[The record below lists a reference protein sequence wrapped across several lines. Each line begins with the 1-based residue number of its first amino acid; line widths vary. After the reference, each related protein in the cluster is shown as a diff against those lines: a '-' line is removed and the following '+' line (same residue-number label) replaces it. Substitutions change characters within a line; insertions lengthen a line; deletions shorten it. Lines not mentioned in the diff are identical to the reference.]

1 MKAVILAGGYGS
13 RISEESI
20 FKPKPMIEIG
30 EKPIIWHIMKI
41 YSNYGITDFIIC
53 LGYKSEIIKQYF
65 LNYNFL
71 NSNFEINI
79 QSKKIKLLNNNIKEN
94 WNVSLIDTGLNTM
107 TGGRLK
113 KIQKY
118 LSKDE
123 TFCMTY
129 GDGLAKIDINKLID
143 HHKKSKKL
151 ATMTVVKPG
160 SRFGIAQIK
169 DNKINKFQEKP
180 SGQGD
185 WINGGFFVLN
195 SKVLNE
201 IKNEKTIWEKEPLQ
215 SIINKKELNAY
226 QLNDFWHPMDTIR
239 DKKYLQDLWYKK
251 KAPWKIW

>member
-20 FKPKPMIEIG
+20 FRPKPMIEVG

-41 YSNYGITDFIIC
+41 YSSYGINDFIIC
-53 LGYKSEIIKQYF
+53 LGYKSEILKQYF
-65 LNYNFL
+65 LNYNYF

-79 QSKKIKLLNNNIKEN
+79 QSKKIRLLDTEIREN
-94 WNVSLIDTGLNTM
+94 WNVSLVDTGLNTM

-113 KIQKY
+113 KIKKY
-118 LSKDE
+118 LGNDE

-129 GDGLAKIDINKLID
+129 GDGVAKININKLID
-143 HHKKSKKL
+143 HHIKSKKL

-160 SRFGIAQIK
+160 SRFGIPQIK
-169 DNKINKFQEKP
+169 NNYVNKFEEKP
-180 SGQGD
+180 SGKGD

-201 IKNEKTIWEKEPLQ
+201 IKSEKTIWEKEPLQ
-215 SIINKKELNAY
+215 NLIKKKELNAY
-226 QLNDFWHPMDTIR
+226 QLKDFWHPMDTMR
-239 DKKYLQDLWYKK
+239 DKKLLQDLWDKK
-251 KAPWKIW
+251 KAPWKTW